1 MPTSLGTITICRITP
16 QQMWYR
22 LSCRVADRP
31 AQYLLW
37 HPKFHQLVGNTALC
51 AIVVNPDFAIFDIH
65 MDETTI
71 FAMLLVPTCV
81 YKLVMVTFRIKNQ
94 LQLYLAIGG
103 LVMAMP
109 LNHLSNILAI
119 LI

>member
-1 MPTSLGTITICRITP
+1 ML
-16 QQMWYR
+16 
-22 LSCRVADRP
+22 
-31 AQYLLW
+31 
-37 HPKFHQLVGNTALC
+37 
-51 AIVVNPDFAIFDIH
+51 NPDFAIFDIH

-71 FAMLLVPTCV
+71 LAMLLVPTCM

-94 LQLYLAIGG
+94 LQFYLAIGW

-109 LNHLSNILAI
+109 LNHLSNILTI